1 MPILVHFGASQ
12 EGRSRAK
19 SVGWQGGWPTPNTTI
34 LDQIIGS
41 KQTQAVWT
49 SPEAGKRA
57 CILIYR
63 LILSHINLV

>member
-1 MPILVHFGASQ
+1 MPFLVHFGASQ

-19 SVGWQGGWPTPNTTI
+19 SVGWQGGWPTPNTAI

-49 SPEAGKRA
+49 SPET
-57 CILIYR
+57 
-63 LILSHINLV
+63 NLTAQWVAKVSR

>member
-1 MPILVHFGASQ
+1 MPFLVHFGASQ

-19 SVGWQGGWPTPNTTI
+19 SVGSWQGGWPTPNTTI

-49 SPEAGKRA
+49 SPET
-57 CILIYR
+57 
-63 LILSHINLV
+63 NLTAQWVVKV